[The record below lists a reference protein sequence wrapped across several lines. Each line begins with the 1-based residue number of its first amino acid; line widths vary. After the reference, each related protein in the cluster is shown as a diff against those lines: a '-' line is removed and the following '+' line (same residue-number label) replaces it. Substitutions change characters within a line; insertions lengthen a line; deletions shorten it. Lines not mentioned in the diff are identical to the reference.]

1 MILLGKNYGNKSHRR
16 HSRRWDDSIK
26 MNNQD
31 VPQGPN
37 TGFIWLGVGTVE
49 GLL

>member
-1 MILLGKNYGNKSHRR
+1 
-16 HSRRWDDSIK
+16 